1 MTTPLSILR
10 GTSSLG
16 PTADAAFAAK
26 YLGRATSE
34 IVGVFPDPS
43 TWTSIAQMPSWAHNM
58 APTGTHM
65 VLDLPMVPNAGGSNA
80 QGATGAYDS
89 SIITFAKNLAGNT
102 KLQTNQML
110 VRVGREMNG
119 GWYKWSAIPDP
130 ASYVTFFRRI
140 VGLLRQYAPGVRIVW
155 CTSLGTSSGFN
166 PESAY
171 PGDDVVDF
179 VASDVYDFMWAN
191 PSATPQ
197 ARWNNLL
204 TEGYGLNWLV
214 GMSSKHG
221 KPIVLCET
229 GLCGP
234 NDNMAGGSAGGGG
247 GDNPYFIYQLY
258 RWAVANNVWGVLW
271 LSTNSDTG
279 NKHDMALYPQSAALM
294 TALWSA
300 TSCPTAA
307 GLAAAAPNTAA
318 LQTQI
323 TTLQGQVTTL
333 QAQVTSLQAANAA
346 LTQAAQAASSQ
357 LGAAKG
363 SLDAALT

>member
-16 PTADAAFAAK
+16 PTADAAFATK
-26 YLGRATSE
+26 YLGRPTSE

-65 VLDLPMVPNAGGSNA
+65 VLDLPMVPNSGGTNA
-80 QGATGAYDS
+80 QGAAGAYDAG
-89 SIITFAKNLAGNT
+89 IIQFAKNIAANA
-102 KLQTNQML
+102 KLQANQML

-119 GWYKWSAIPDP
+119 DWYKWSAIADP
-130 ASYVTFFRRI
+130 ASYIAFFRRI

-155 CTSLGTSSGFN
+155 CTSLGTSKGFN
-166 PESAY
+166 PENAY

-179 VASDVYDFMWAN
+179 VGSDVYDFYWAN
-191 PSATPQ
+191 PSAAPQ
-197 ARWNNLL
+197 ARWNQLL
-204 TEGYGLNWLV
+204 TEGYGLNWLA

-229 GLCGP
+229 GLCGT

-247 GDNPYFIYQLY
+247 GDDPYFIYQLHA
-258 RWAVANNVWGVLW
+258 WCVANNVYAVLW

-294 TALWSA
+294 TALWS
-300 TSCPTAA
+300 TSTCPTAA
-307 GLAAAAPNTAA
+307 GQAASTANVAA
-318 LQTQI
+318 LQTQLSV
-323 TTLQGQVTTL
+323 LQGSNDALRQAVT
-333 QAQVTSLQAANAA
+333 N
-346 LTQAAQAASSQ
+346 ASSQ
-357 LGAAKG
+357 VAAAKA
-363 SLDAALT
+363 SLDTALS